1 VFESTRTSLS
11 ASVPWFAMPPPWG
24 ARPLR
29 IVRCS
34 IATVPDAIETT
45 LAAYKLGNDVETLVY
60 VGTGDFIGTGSVGT
74 NLLVGGDGNDTLNGG
89 FRHDTLRGGLGND
102 TYIVDEDTVEEAA
115 DAGFD
120 TVEANYDIVLGDNL
134 EALLFRGTRADV
146 GIGNAL
152 ANVMTDNGAAGELN
166 GEAGDDRLFGR
177 AGNDILRGGLGN
189 DLLDGGVGD
198 DFMRGSEGSDTYVVD
213 SLGDVVTESHGDGLD
228 TVRSAVSFTL
238 SGGVEN
244 LVITTNSAADGTGNN
259 LANFIEGGRGAN
271 FLSGLTGDDKLAGGA
286 GNDMLDGG
294 GGADWMQGGTGNDT
308 YSVNDA
314 GDIVDEGTL
323 PGSPAGGGR
332 DAVRSSLQSYT
343 LGATIEDLYLD
354 GITRNN
360 MATGNALNNRL
371 VGQGG
376 NNTLTGL
383 GGADILTGNS
393 GLDTY
398 VFGAGFGR
406 DTITDFAEDG
416 IADNDTIRF
425 EDGLF
430 ADFADV
436 QAHAAQSGNDVLITY
451 NVSNRITLSNMQLG
465 DLTADD
471 FLFA

>member
-1 VFESTRTSLS
+1 MSGR
-11 ASVPWFAMPPPWG
+11 
-24 ARPLR
+24 
-29 IVRCS
+29 
-34 IATVPDAIETT
+34 
-45 LAAYKLGNDVETLVY
+45 LVS
-60 VGTGDFIGTGSVGT
+60 G
-74 NLLVGGDGNDTLNGG
+74 
-89 FRHDTLRGGLGND
+89 HQRG
-102 TYIVDEDTVEEAA
+102 
-115 DAGFD
+115 
-120 TVEANYDIVLGDNL
+120 
-134 EALLFRGTRADV
+134 R
-146 GIGNAL
+146 
-152 ANVMTDNGAAGELN
+152 
-166 GEAGDDRLFGR
+166 DR
-177 AGNDILRGGLGN
+177 
-189 DLLDGGVGD
+189 
-198 DFMRGSEGSDTYVVD
+198 
-213 SLGDVVTESHGDGLD
+213 
-228 TVRSAVSFTL
+228 
-238 SGGVEN
+238 
-244 LVITTNSAADGTGNN
+244 
-259 LANFIEGGRGAN
+259 
-271 FLSGLTGDDKLAGGA
+271 
-286 GNDMLDGG
+286 
-294 GGADWMQGGTGNDT
+294 
-308 YSVNDA
+308 DA

-332 DAVRSSLQSYT
+332 DAVRSWLQSYT
-343 LGATIEDLYLD
+343 LGTAIEDLYLD

-416 IADNDTIRF
+416 IADHDTIRF